1 MSNGSTQPMI
11 IVFSD
16 GLIFSSAEKRLLAKA
31 SLRWVKVSMT
41 FIGNSF
47 SGQGCGG
54 FGALRTQLME
64 EAKIGTARYHSL
76 RESCELH
83 YLSTE
88 SNDLLRD
95 LLHSAFVSIYTETRN
110 I

>member
-1 MSNGSTQPMI
+1 MI

-47 SGQGCGG
+47 FWLRVRWLWCVTYTINGRSRSRDSTVPLFTGKLRI
-54 FGALRTQLME
+54 ALLVD
-64 EAKIGTARYHSL
+64 
-76 RESCELH
+76 REQ
-83 YLSTE
+83 
-88 SNDLLRD
+88 
-95 LLHSAFVSIYTETRN
+95 
-110 I
+110 